1 MKVEFSKLTKKK
13 KKEKTKMACFLT
25 WQKEE
30 GEKFS
35 NKILKRKR
43 KKIKERKLE
52 AEKSRPQATE
62 VGSKALKIHATG
74 RSV

>member
-1 MKVEFSKLTKKK
+1 
-13 KKEKTKMACFLT
+13 MACFLT
-25 WQKEE
+25 WQEE
-30 GEKFS
+30 GKIS

-52 AEKSRPQATE
+52 VEKSRPQATE